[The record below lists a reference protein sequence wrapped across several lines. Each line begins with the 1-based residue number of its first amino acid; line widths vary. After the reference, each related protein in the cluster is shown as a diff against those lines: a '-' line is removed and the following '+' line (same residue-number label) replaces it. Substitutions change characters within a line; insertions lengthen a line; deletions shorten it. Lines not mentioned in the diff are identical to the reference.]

1 MIAAAYSLGKSD
13 QYFKKQTNKKK
24 NTKWFFNLFRVEMQ
38 HQVQLY
44 YGNRRQVIVTT
55 LNIY

>member
-1 MIAAAYSLGKSD
+1 MTAAAYSLSKSD
-13 QYFKKQTNKKK
+13 QYLKKKNKKK
-24 NTKWFFNLFRVEMQ
+24 NTKWFFNLFRVEMR
-38 HQVQLY
+38 HQVQLF